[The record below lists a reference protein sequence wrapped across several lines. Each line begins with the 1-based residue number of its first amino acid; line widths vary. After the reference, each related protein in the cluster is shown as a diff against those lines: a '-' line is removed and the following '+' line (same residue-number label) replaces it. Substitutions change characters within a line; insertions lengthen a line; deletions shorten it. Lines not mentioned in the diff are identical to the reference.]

1 LIWQKELLVMLIREA
16 KPDDNEELINLQAKC
31 PQGTTLIVSA
41 VNTPD
46 FFARSN
52 VYEDSMIYV
61 ALEENQIIASAACAV
76 RNATLDNRIKKIGYE
91 FQAFVDPGHRGKRI
105 AGQLHR
111 IREEYLRKQGAAL
124 SYSLIMEGNDPS
136 IRHLVRQG
144 FKWHKTIVMPSIPV
158 FKEMNVRSDKTIRP
172 IVPEDIS
179 NVVSL
184 LNSTWKGYELYEP
197 MTTVTLDHLLVG
209 TPAYSFDN
217 LLVLED
223 SGDIV
228 ACLGLWD
235 WSRVMQITVEALS
248 TKMRMMNL
256 FLDIMRLFRPLPQ
269 GPRPGDILKQAVLTP
284 IGFKDPKLLTML
296 LPYIN
301 NLALTKGI
309 QQIFFLA
316 DRNHALHSLLKG
328 FIHIDTDMHLYIKPL
343 SIDLLLGDGPVYIN
357 GLDM

>member
-1 LIWQKELLVMLIREA
+1 MIIREA
-16 KPDDNEELINLQAKC
+16 TPDDNDELIKLQEKC

-46 FFARSN
+46 FFARSS
-52 VYEDSMIYV
+52 VYKDSKIYV
-61 ALEENQIIASAACAV
+61 AIEEDRIIASAACAV
-76 RNATLDNRIKKIGYE
+76 RNATLDNQIKKVGYE
-91 FQAFVDPGHRGKRI
+91 FQAFVDPGHRGKRL
-105 AGQLHR
+105 AGRLHQT
-111 IREEYLRKQGAAL
+111 REEYLRKQGAAL

-144 FKWHKTIVMPSIPV
+144 FHRHRTIVMHIVPV
-158 FKEMNVRSDKTIRP
+158 FKEMDVRTEKNVRP
-172 IVPEDIS
+172 IVPEDAS
-179 NVVSL
+179 TVTGL

-197 MTTVTLDHLLVG
+197 MTAVSLEHLLVG

-223 SGDIV
+223 GGDIA
-228 ACLGLWD
+228 ACMGFWD
-235 WSRVMQITVEALS
+235 WSRVMRITVESLS

-256 FLDIMRLFRPLPQ
+256 ILEVMRLFRPLPQ
-269 GPRPGDILKQAVLTP
+269 GPRPGDVLKQAVLTP
-284 IGFKDPKLLTML
+284 IGFKDSKYLSML

-301 NLALTKGI
+301 NLALTRGI

-316 DRNHALHSLLKG
+316 ERNHALHRLLKG
-328 FIHIDTDMHLYIKPL
+328 FIHIDTDIHLYIKPL
-343 SIDLLLGDGPVYIN
+343 GNNLSLGDSPVYID